1 MSSRLSTVCKL
12 LPLTAAALVAAV
24 IHRWGKAVLGLAI
37 VLVALAALAVAC
49 GGDDGGDSTATTA
62 ATDATAACDAF
73 VAYSQAFDIN
83 EDLEAGI
90 ASLKDFAAAVPE
102 DVAAAVEPL
111 ISRLEEDPEAV
122 FASEGAVP
130 GDTEADQYALENCG
144 DTRVDVD
151 AYNFAF
157 VGMPS
162 ELEAGRV
169 AFNMVNRTQT
179 GEFHEALL
187 LRQDDG
193 VTETANDQL
202 VEALGEPISVEGTI
216 NALEQFDFVAVGFVQ
231 PEGLDPEDVFV
242 ADLEPGR
249 YVLACLLPEKS
260 PELLDAYFAG
270 EEITGKSRHSDL
282 GMFVEFTVK

>member
-1 MSSRLSTVCKL
+1 MMWSVVRRLRLGL
-12 LPLTAAALVAAV
+12 LIGGLAVVTGLALVAA
-24 IHRWGKAVLGLAI
+24 
-37 VLVALAALAVAC
+37 AC
-49 GGDDGGDSTATTA
+49 GGDDDGGDGNGDDVPVATDDGSVEG
-62 ATDATAACDAF
+62 DATAACDAF
-73 VAYSQAFDIN
+73 VAYSQAFDID

-111 ISRLEEDPEAV
+111 ISRLDEDPEAV
-122 FASEGAVP
+122 FESEGPVP
-130 GDTEADQYALENCG
+130 GDTEADQFALENCG
-144 DTRVDVD
+144 DTRVDID

-179 GEFHEALL
+179 GEYHEALL

-193 VTETANDQL
+193 VAETAHDQL
-202 VEALGEPISVEGTI
+202 VEALGEPISVEATI
-216 NALEQFDFVAVGFVQ
+216 NALEQFSFLSVAFLQ
-231 PEGLDPEDVFV
+231 PEALDPEDVFV

-249 YVLACLLPEKS
+249 YILACLLPVES
-260 PELLDAYFAG
+260 SELLDAYFGG
-270 EEITGKSRHSDL
+270 EEITGSRHSEL

>member
-1 MSSRLSTVCKL
+1 MRNQLSTVRKT

-122 FASEGAVP
+122 FESEGPVP

-144 DTRVDVD
+144 DTRVDIE

-202 VEALGEPISVEGTI
+202 VEALGEPISVEATI
-216 NALEQFDFVAVGFVQ
+216 NALEQFSFLAIGFVQ

-249 YVLACLLPEKS
+249 YILACLLPERS

-270 EEITGKSRHSDL
+270 EEITGSRHSEL

>member
-1 MSSRLSTVCKL
+1 MRNQLSTVRKT
-12 LPLTAAALVAAV
+12 LPLTAAALVAVA
-24 IHRWGKAVLGLAI
+24 AASLLLAG
-37 VLVALAALAVAC
+37 C
-49 GGDDGGDSTATTA
+49 GDNDGGDGGDGGGDSA
-62 ATDATAACDAF
+62 ATTAACDAF
-73 VAYSQAFDIN
+73 VAFSQAFDID

-122 FASEGAVP
+122 FESEGPVP

-144 DTRVDVD
+144 DTRVDIE

-169 AFNMVNRTQT
+169 AFNMINRTQT
-179 GEFHEALL
+179 GEYHEAIL
-187 LRQDDG
+187 LRQHDG
-193 VTETANDQL
+193 VAETANDQL
-202 VEALGEPISVEGTI
+202 VEALGEPISVEATV
-216 NALEQFDFVAVGFVQ
+216 NALEQFDFVAVGLVE
-231 PEGLDPEDVFV
+231 PEGLDTEDVFV

-249 YVLACLLPEKS
+249 YILTCMLPQESSK
-260 PELLDAYFAG
+260 LLDAYFAG
-270 EEITGKSRHSDL
+270 EEITGKNRHSDL
-282 GMFVEFTVK
+282 GMFVEFTVE